1 MKSMSSSF
9 NDLDPMISPDGSIEG
24 GEESMLLFFRSCKW
38 SSHELCLPRSTCAV
52 VAALVA
58 NLLEE
63 GMRVAT
69 CKWVRG
75 KQTNATL
82 EINYL
87 SLSIG
92 GQSV

>member
-1 MKSMSSSF
+1 
-9 NDLDPMISPDGSIEG
+9 MISPDGSIEG

-38 SSHELCLPRSTCAV
+38 SSHELCLLRSTCAV
-52 VAALVA
+52 LAALVA

-63 GMRVAT
+63 GMRVVT
-69 CKWVRG
+69 VVSG
-75 KQTNATL
+75 LVKQTNVTL

-92 GQSV
+92 GHSV